1 MGTWGQS
8 ASAMR
13 TVSLVFL
20 LFLCLIP
27 LTTRSS
33 PSPLFNLILGGEK
46 EESEKQIEEVF
57 GGPPCTVPEVIAQ
70 KVECK
75 ASLENHC
82 NNVYEDY
89 CITEQ
94 VGEECKKEV
103 RKDCKKTYTTECVT
117 EWVRECEKEEF
128 FEIVEE
134 EPVTKQ
140 RERCQQNP
148 KQLCK
153 STPQEECTE
162 TPKTICRPVGQLDCT
177 KILVRE
183 DCREIPSL
191 ICKPHVLKSIEI
203 PCGKGE
209 KKFHKKNK
217 V

>member
-1 MGTWGQS
+1 MGT
-8 ASAMR
+8 
-13 TVSLVFL
+13 VSFSNEDCYHLVLQVFL
-20 LFLCLIP
+20 LSLCLIP

-103 RKDCKKTYTTECVT
+103 RKDCKKIYTTECVT
-117 EWVRECEKEEF
+117 EWVRECEQEEN
-128 FEIVEE
+128 VEE
-134 EPVTKQ
+134 AEGKMPAEPQAAVQIHPT
-140 RERCQQNP
+140 RRMP
-148 KQLCK
+148 GD
-153 STPQEECTE
+153 PQDCMQACGAAGLHQDPGEGGLQGDPQSGVQASCAEV
-162 TPKTICRPVGQLDCT
+162 CRGALYW
-177 KILVRE
+177 E
-183 DCREIPSL
+183 
-191 ICKPHVLKSIEI
+191 
-203 PCGKGE
+203 G
-209 KKFHKKNK
+209 
-217 V
+217 

>member
-1 MGTWGQS
+1 MILQ
-8 ASAMR
+8 
-13 TVSLVFL
+13 VFL
-20 LFLCLIP
+20 LFLCLMP

-33 PSPLFNLILGGEK
+33 PHPLFNLILGGEK

-103 RKDCKKTYTTECVT
+103 RKDCKKIYTTECVT
-117 EWVRECEKEEF
+117 EWVRECEQEEY
-128 FEIVEE
+128 VEDGE
-134 EPVTKQ
+134 GEPVKKQ

-153 STPQEECTE
+153 STPQEECLE
-162 TPKTICRPVGQLDCT
+162 TPKTVCRPVGQLDCT

-191 ICKPHVLKSIEI
+191 VCKPHVLKSVEV
-203 PCGKGE
+203 PCTGKE
-209 KKFHKKNK
+209 AKKFHKKNP